1 MNEQNQQQGQEAP
14 FGVYTI
20 SFEIYA
26 HSPQEVE
33 SLRMAIIAFI
43 GLHARQGRAV
53 DAERLAKAISNWD
66 NNPIV
71 KNKIID
77 YFK

>member
-1 MNEQNQQQGQEAP
+1 MNEQEKKEIKVFPIA
-14 FGVYTI
+14 FEVYAYD
-20 SFEIYA
+20 ER
-26 HSPQEVE
+26 EVE
-33 SLRMAIIAFI
+33 DLRMAIVAFI
-43 GLHARQGRAV
+43 GCHARQGRAV

>member
-1 MNEQNQQQGQEAP
+1 MNKQEKKEQQP
-14 FGVYTI
+14 FRGFPITFDVYARN
-20 SFEIYA
+20 E
-26 HSPQEVE
+26 QEVE
-33 SLRMAIIAFI
+33 ELRMAIVAFI
-43 GLHARQGRAV
+43 GFHARQGRAV

-71 KNKIID
+71 RNKIID

>member
-1 MNEQNQQQGQEAP
+1 MNEQEKKEIKVFPINFE
-14 FGVYTI
+14 VYAR
-20 SFEIYA
+20 SEK
-26 HSPQEVE
+26 EVE
-33 SLRMAIIAFI
+33 ELRMAIVAFI

-53 DAERLAKAISNWD
+53 DAARLAKAIANWD

>member
-1 MNEQNQQQGQEAP
+1 MNEQEKKEQQP
-14 FGVYTI
+14 FRGFPIT
-20 SFEIYA
+20 FDIYA
-26 HSPQEVE
+26 RNEQEVE
-33 SLRMAIIAFI
+33 NLRMAIVAFI
-43 GLHARQGRAV
+43 GCHARQGRAV

>member
-1 MNEQNQQQGQEAP
+1 MNKKEQNQQQPLRGFP
-14 FGVYTI
+14 ITFNVYARN
-20 SFEIYA
+20 E
-26 HSPQEVE
+26 QEVE
-33 SLRMAIIAFI
+33 SLRMAIVAFI
-43 GLHARQGRAV
+43 GCHARQGRAV

-77 YFK
+77 YFE

>member
-1 MNEQNQQQGQEAP
+1 MNEQEKKEQQP
-14 FGVYTI
+14 FRGFPIT
-20 SFEIYA
+20 FDIYA
-26 HSPQEVE
+26 RNEQEVE
-33 SLRMAIIAFI
+33 ELRMAIVAFI
-43 GLHARQGRAV
+43 GCHARQGRAV

-71 KNKIID
+71 RNKIID

>member
-1 MNEQNQQQGQEAP
+1 MNEKKEIKAFP
-14 FGVYTI
+14 I
-20 SFEIYA
+20 SFEVYA
-26 HSPQEVE
+26 YNEQEVE
-33 SLRMAIIAFI
+33 NLRMAIVAFI
-43 GLHARQGRAV
+43 GCHARQGRAV

-71 KNKIID
+71 RNKIID